1 MLLAVVH
8 SRTDANTAGETEGTA
23 RRAESWSR
31 WEGRGQTSEEKSSSP
46 IGTGRKKN
54 AAYDA
59 SRIDGLQV
67 EGGEGTQP

>member
-1 MLLAVVH
+1 MLTLLE
-8 SRTDANTAGETEGTA
+8 RQKGQ
-23 RRAESWSR
+23 RAEQSHR
-31 WEGRGQTSEEKSSSP
+31 AGGRGWGQTSEEKGSSP

-67 EGGEGTQP
+67 EGGEDTQP